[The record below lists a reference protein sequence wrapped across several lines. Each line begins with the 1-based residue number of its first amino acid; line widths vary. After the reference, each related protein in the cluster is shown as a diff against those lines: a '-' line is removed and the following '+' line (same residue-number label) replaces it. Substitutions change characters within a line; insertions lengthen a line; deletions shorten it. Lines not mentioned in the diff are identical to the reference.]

1 MASGKIPTEKAATR
15 EEIDAAIAALT
26 DTELVR
32 LQRFASARIARIG
45 AAADGRDYGELVS
58 ESYRRVL
65 GSRSWNKDVAFVNHM
80 FGTIRSVSSAWAEGF
95 KRELEAG
102 RNLISGK
109 FDIRTDRA
117 TAGMAVSREVDAE
130 RSLLARNLLDH
141 VKQLFADDPLA
152 RDIIA
157 GWEAELDGPAIR
169 EIVGVD
175 QNGFDAKVRAI

>member
-1 MASGKIPTEKAATR
+1 MASGKITTEKAATR

-80 FGTIRSVSSAWAEGF
+80 FGTIRSGRRAADGREGVVNRAADSGRSPAAFLSA
-95 KRELEAG
+95 LCP
-102 RNLISGK
+102 
-109 FDIRTDRA
+109 
-117 TAGMAVSREVDAE
+117 
-130 RSLLARNLLDH
+130 
-141 VKQLFADDPLA
+141 Q
-152 RDIIA
+152 
-157 GWEAELDGPAIR
+157 
-169 EIVGVD
+169 
-175 QNGFDAKVRAI
+175 